1 MARAEGAAAKI
12 AADASELGRALD
24 AGQSARLTAARALS
38 GMYVATAGQI
48 PQWLPPA
55 RALRRASGW
64 RDPAPR
70 HPVRQAG
77 EGAPSGRVVTTP
89 HCSTF
94 TLLYLC
100 SEAGR
105 RAGHRQKIHVVGCL
119 MAGCLVA
126 GSLVRGEVR
135 TGRAKRARR
144 VVRAN
149 AERARGAASAPAAG
163 PHGSP
168 AGSWCVLEGELVD
181 VLVGIASGGGVRIR
195 LLAPPAPGR
204 VMSRIKG

>member
-38 GMYVATAGQI
+38 GMYVATASQI

-55 RALRRASGW
+55 RALRRGSGW

-77 EGAPSGRVVTTP
+77 EGAPSGRATARVQ
-89 HCSTF
+89 S
-94 TLLYLC
+94 
-100 SEAGR
+100 SGEG

-135 TGRAKRARR
+135 TGRAERARR

-168 AGSWCVLEGELVD
+168 AGSWCVLERELVN

>member
-1 MARAEGAAAKI
+1 MARAEGPAAQI

-24 AGQSARLTAARALS
+24 AGQPARLPAARALS

-55 RALRRASGW
+55 RALRRGSGW

-70 HPVRQAG
+70 HPVRPGRGHPADAETTKSAFKAG
-77 EGAPSGRVVTTP
+77 T
-89 HCSTF
+89 
-94 TLLYLC
+94 
-100 SEAGR
+100 

-135 TGRAKRARR
+135 TGRAERARR

-149 AERARGAASAPAAG
+149 AEARTRRRFRPGCWAARLTGRLLVCTRRRTCRRAC
-163 PHGSP
+163 
-168 AGSWCVLEGELVD
+168 WY
-181 VLVGIASGGGVRIR
+181 RIR
-195 LLAPPAPGR
+195 GRRPDQAPCTACTW
-204 VMSRIKG
+204 

>member
-1 MARAEGAAAKI
+1 MARAEGPAAQI

-24 AGQSARLTAARALS
+24 AGQPAR
-38 GMYVATAGQI
+38 
-48 PQWLPPA
+48 LPPA
-55 RALRRASGW
+55 RALRRGSGW

-135 TGRAKRARR
+135 TGRAERARR

-149 AERARGAASAPAAG
+149 AEARTRRRFRPGCWAARLTGRLLVCTRRRTCRRAC
-163 PHGSP
+163 
-168 AGSWCVLEGELVD
+168 WY
-181 VLVGIASGGGVRIR
+181 RIR
-195 LLAPPAPGR
+195 GRRPDQAPCTACTW
-204 VMSRIKG
+204 